1 MLQPCDDL
9 FFGFP
14 GERVPTRGS
23 IELMTRFNTK
33 KSGYKDIVVKYVV
46 IHASTSY
53 NILLGR
59 PLINIIEVIVS
70 SLHLVMKFPSNK
82 GSIIMVYV
90 DKKTTR
96 ECYMTNLK
104 LTHIQKI
111 LRSQANMVTLVD
123 LNTTKA

>member
-1 MLQPCDDL
+1 
-9 FFGFP
+9 
-14 GERVPTRGS
+14 
-23 IELMTRFNTK
+23 
-33 KSGYKDIVVKYVV
+33 
-46 IHASTSY
+46 
-53 NILLGR
+53 
-59 PLINIIEVIVS
+59 
-70 SLHLVMKFPSNK
+70 
-82 GSIIMVYV
+82 MVYV